1 MATYIILSR
10 ISTEA
15 VNKLKDLKDLSDE
28 VSEKIKKECPDVNWK
43 ESYATFGRFDIVDI
57 VESDDPKQVAR
68 AALILRTAGHET
80 TETLVATP
88 WEDMLRNLQ
97 ESGRV
102 AMAT

>member
-15 VNKLKDLKDLSDE
+15 VNK
-28 VSEKIKKECPDVNWK
+28 
-43 ESYATFGRFDIVDI
+43 
-57 VESDDPKQVAR
+57 
-68 AALILRTAGHET
+68 LILRTAGHET